1 MDELHE
7 DRTRQRLRINR
18 SQRIFRLFGW
28 LLGGAILCAPYGLA
42 QMTRTR
48 SGQPTTPKPG
58 GMPGLRTTTDARNC
72 YPYDGRWNDR
82 IDRALATGLPVAIE
96 QDLNWYVPS
105 GGRSPR
111 IVVGHGGPL
120 TGGEPELEHYF
131 FDRIRPVVEAAL
143 KNPDHSQW
151 PVITL
156 NLDFKTEEPEHLRA
170 VRALLER
177 YQAWLSSAP
186 RTADDRVQPMDVG
199 PVLVLNG
206 PSEIQQKVFYDEVPI
221 GGQLLTFGAART
233 DMRQVTAAP
242 SIIEASL
249 PPTIAA
255 GGTIRGAWL
264 KRKVSRGRAP
274 GRLHRKSACTI
285 WLSMPTSKGFGFGF
299 IRWTAQPRNNKSRT
313 VGFTSTTFQ
322 VMRRRRNA
330 GARPLRAAWTTWPP
344 ISMRMSADSCA
355 VCGLTRSTGADHDS
369 DVLLDGAGKG

>member
-1 MDELHE
+1 MDELHG
-7 DRTRQRLRINR
+7 DRSRQRLRTNR

-28 LLGGAILCAPYGLA
+28 LLGGAILCGEAPYGLA
-42 QMTRTR
+42 QLTRTR
-48 SGQPTTPKPG
+48 SGQPTTQKPG
-58 GMPGLRTTTDARNC
+58 GMPGLRTTTDAHNC

-105 GGRSPR
+105 GGGSPR

-120 TGGEPELEHYF
+120 TGAEPELEHYF

-177 YQAWLSSAP
+177 YHAWLSSAP
-186 RTADDRVQPMDVG
+186 RTADDRVQPMHVG

-242 SIIEASL
+242 SIIESEPASNYRRWWNN
-249 PPTIAA
+249 PWSVVEAEGQPRT
-255 GGTIRGAWL
+255 GAWTAASQ
-264 KRKVSRGRAP
+264 K
-274 GRLHRKSACTI
+274 RLHDLVEHAHQQGL
-285 WLSMPTSKGFGFGF
+285 W
-299 IRWTAQPRNNKSRT
+299 IRFYT
-313 VGFTSTTFQ
+313 
-322 VMRRRRNA
+322 
-330 GARPLRAAWTTWPP
+330 
-344 ISMRMSADSCA
+344 
-355 VCGLTRSTGADHDS
+355 
-369 DVLLDGAGKG
+369 LDGATEEQQKQNGWFHQYNFPSYAAAAERWHAAIESGVDYLASDQYEDVGRLVRSVRTDTAHGSRP